1 MRLCFLLL
9 FLKVHLHHYKEIIFL
24 KISNAKNNVI
34 FNTVI
39 PIDTTDLKY
48 IIKIDP
54 ETAKLVNNLKE

>member
-1 MRLCFLLL
+1 M
-9 FLKVHLHHYKEIIFL
+9 
-24 KISNAKNNVI
+24 

-54 ETAKLVNNLKE
+54 ETAKLVNNLKEDNVANMNHKFKQRLTLPKAVFLSILNTFFF